1 MGMEFRD
8 QGMEF
13 SQGFMEHSSST
24 MPLRHYGNTGV
35 AFTSSS
41 QHSHDGTG
49 FSQDSSHLS
58 GGGDR
63 YETYINMVHHMS
75 PGSSI
80 VSPSNNM
87 VLGNME
93 TFTQTLSEETQYYEN
108 LYQSHVNSQVK

>member
-1 MGMEFRD
+1 MEMEFRD
-8 QGMEF
+8 QGMD
-13 SQGFMEHSSST
+13 GFMEHSSST
-24 MPLRHYGNTGV
+24 MPLRHYGNTGT
-35 AFTSSS
+35 FSSS
-41 QHSHDGTG
+41 QHSHDGV

-58 GGGDR
+58 GGGGGDR
-63 YETYINMVHHMS
+63 YETYINMVQHMS